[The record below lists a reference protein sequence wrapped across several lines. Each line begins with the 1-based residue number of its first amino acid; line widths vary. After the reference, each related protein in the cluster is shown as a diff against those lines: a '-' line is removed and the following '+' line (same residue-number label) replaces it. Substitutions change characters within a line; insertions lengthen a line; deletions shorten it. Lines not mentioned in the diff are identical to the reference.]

1 MVYLLDAWSDADCC
15 LSLCVVQEVHSGR
28 FAMYDYG
35 NEKTNR
41 QHYGVVSQVTVSL
54 GRRCSEICFEMY
66 YALHGFLRTTFLSA
80 NYSLLLG
87 QHGPLLTAIYV
98 I

>member
-35 NEKTNR
+35 DEKTNR
-41 QHYGVVSQVTVSL
+41 QHYGVVSQGHLHPCL
-54 GRRCSEICFEMY
+54 GL
-66 YALHGFLRTTFLSA
+66 LHPCLGHLGECVQK
-80 NYSLLLG
+80 YSTL
-87 QHGPLLTAIYV
+87 
-98 I
+98 